1 MCVVTDCLKELLW
14 VVRVYKR
21 RFRCLRWWGKTI
33 SFEARQW
40 NSNVLKQ
47 DVGFKGRRNRESH
60 ILVEIRNRNYK
71 SFRQRLQFAIFK
83 YIEIFS
89 DIGKKFLLSIINSLN
104 ILFIDNEFLISKLN
118 LMISENLFLIWKDMK
133 YKKKQFLIWEKN

>member
-1 MCVVTDCLKELLW
+1 MLWLTVYRNCCGLLESTKGDW
-14 VVRVYKR
+14 GVWGGEAKR
-21 RFRCLRWWGKTI
+21 I
-33 SFEARQW
+33 SSEARQW

-104 ILFIDNEFLISKLN
+104 ILFIDN
-118 LMISENLFLIWKDMK
+118 
-133 YKKKQFLIWEKN
+133 